1 MRLPG
6 APDVTA
12 PDLEPWPRPDGPM
25 VLPGSYQVRLTVGE
39 HRLVLPF
46 EIEPDPRITASW
58 EDLQAQ
64 FELLQGI
71 IEKLSLTNVTINQID
86 ALLAQAKVWEQ
97 RTAGLAGGE
106 AVRRALAG
114 LQGELHAIRGTLI
127 DVHMQEAQLWPS
139 GLHEKFNALFDAVDS
154 ADYVPTGQSREVF
167 AELSAQLDELVE
179 RLRRVLDEQ
188 GGALNAAIRDAGLA
202 PIGLSA

>member
-46 EIEPDPRITASW
+46 EIEPDPRITGSW

-154 ADYVPTGQSREVF
+154 ADCVPTGQSREVF
-167 AELSAQLDELVE
+167 AELSAQLDELVD

-188 GGALNAAIRDAGLA
+188 
-202 PIGLSA
+202 